1 MIAKIKTRTDFGGI
15 VNYAN
20 DQKNKK
26 KSATL
31 LAHEG
36 VCTISNK
43 AIADFF
49 QIQASMRPKVKI
61 PVKHV
66 SLAFSSQDISRFPD
80 NEEGDA
86 LMVEIAKKW
95 MEQMGIRNTQYIIAR
110 HHDTKHPHCHL
121 VFNRID
127 NEGNLISDSNERIR
141 NAKVCRALTKEYGF
155 YFAPKNSK
163 ARNKSR
169 LRPHQLR
176 KYNLRSSVL
185 DAQVNSRSWN
195 DLIST
200 LKGQGIDMRFNHA
213 ENSDK
218 IRGISFCMDEFSIA
232 GSKLDRD
239 LSFNNLCTML
249 GDVAAELIIQPHQVI
264 TPGGGG
270 GTNNEQGG
278 RDDKDKDNQRSE
290 PFYKP
295 SKRRR

>member
-1 MIAKIKTRTDFGGI
+1 MIAKIKTRADFGGI

-36 VCTISNK
+36 VCAINNK
-43 AIADFF
+43 AIADSF

-80 NEEGDA
+80 DEEGDA

-141 NAKVCRALTKEYGF
+141 NAKVCRALTKEYGL

-163 ARNKSR
+163 ARNKKR

-176 KYNLRSSVL
+176 KYTLRSSVL
-185 DAQVNSRSWN
+185 DARANSRSWN
-195 DLIST
+195 DFFSI

-249 GDVAAELIIQPHQVI
+249 GDIAAELIIQPHQAI
-264 TPGGGG
+264 TSGGGG
-270 GTNNEQGG
+270 GTNSEQGW
-278 RDDKDKDNQRSE
+278 RDDKDKDNPRNE

-295 SKRRR
+295 SIRRR